1 MRFIV
6 SILLLIISIH
16 TISAEEI
23 TTDNLLTN
31 GNFETGN
38 ANGWTTSGDTQVV
51 SDCCELNNVT
61 SNYDLEFGDSGSI
74 TQDVNL
80 TTNTITQDMLDN
92 GITLTQVTEVQNGEG
107 GSYPAWSNN
116 GAADTFTINLNIKN
130 SSGTVIATMTTV
142 RTDVTGINGAN
153 FTDTLIY
160 TGNGSNIGNTT
171 ISAVDAN
178 APATLGGPNV
188 DNISLRM
195 TYNNVVLEVETQE
208 ALQEFEETVLFEEE
222 ESFFTEEFVELFTEE
237 IQTIAASPLPAEEK
251 AVEITAAIIEFEEK
265 TETKVTKAEIQT
277 TALLPPP
284 TMMAEEEEEKPAEI
298 AMAIIE
304 ETTKETSSLPN
315 PGGSSGSSETEELI
329 EETENV
335 QEEEK
340 TESKSEV
347 KTEEKQKP
355 KEQEKPKKV
364 KTKETKSK
372 NTKVAKLEAAMDKV
386 DKVVK
391 DTAKNLE
398 VKNIIKLDAMKSD
411 MVLAEY
417 MNQEFY
423 KSKDIYLNQ
432 VIMFDN
438 RDIYNNVNLVQYTNN
453 DPINIKESILQ
464 DINIQKQKLLME
476 IEELRNG

>member
-6 SILLLIISIH
+6 SILLLMIL
-16 TISAEEI
+16 TLTTSAEEI

-92 GITLTQVTEVQNGEG
+92 GITLTQVTEVQNGECNVSGCWG
-107 GSYPAWSNN
+107 GQ

-222 ESFFTEEFVELFTEE
+222 ETFFTEEFVELFTEE

-277 TALLPPP
+277 TPLLPTP
-284 TMMAEEEEEKPAEI
+284 TMMEEKEEEKPTEI

-304 ETTKETSSLPN
+304 ETTKE
-315 PGGSSGSSETEELI
+315 EEAPEPEEEVI
-329 EETENV
+329 EETENA

-340 TESKSEV
+340 TENKSEV
-347 KTEEKQKP
+347 KTEEKQEP
-355 KEQEKPKKV
+355 KKQEKSKKV
-364 KTKETKSK
+364 ESKETKSK
-372 NTKVAKLEAAMDKV
+372 NTKIANLEANMDKV
-386 DKVVK
+386 DEVVK
-391 DTAKNLE
+391 DAAKNLE
-398 VKNIIKLDAMKSD
+398 VKNIIKLDAMQGD

-438 RDIYNNVNLVQYTNN
+438 RNIYNDVSLATYINK
-453 DPINIKESILQ
+453 DPINIKENILHN
-464 DINIQKQKLLME
+464 INIKKQRLLME
-476 IEELRNG
+476 IEVLKNG

>member
-1 MRFIV
+1 M
-6 SILLLIISIH
+6 ILTL
-16 TISAEEI
+16 TTSAEEI

-38 ANGWTTSGDTQVV
+38 ANGWTTSGDVQVV

-92 GITLTQVTEVQNGEG
+92 GITLTQITEVQNGECNVSGCWG
-107 GSYPAWSNN
+107 GQ

-222 ESFFTEEFVELFTEE
+222 ETFFTEEFVELFTEE
-237 IQTIAASPLPAEEK
+237 IQTIAASPLPTEEK

-304 ETTKETSSLPN
+304 ETTKEE
-315 PGGSSGSSETEELI
+315 ETPPEPKEEII
-329 EETENV
+329 EETNNV

-398 VKNIIKLDAMKSD
+398 VKNIIKLDAMQSD

-432 VIMFDN
+432 VIMSDN
-438 RDIYNNVNLVQYTNN
+438 RDIYNNVSLVQYTSN

-476 IEELRNG
+476 IEVLRNG

>member
-6 SILLLIISIH
+6 SILLLIIL
-16 TISAEEI
+16 TLTTSAEEI

-38 ANGWTTSGDTQVV
+38 ANGWTTSGDVQVV

-171 ISAVDAN
+171 ISAIDAN

-222 ESFFTEEFVELFTEE
+222 ETFFTEEFVELFTEE
-237 IQTIAASPLPAEEK
+237 IQTIAASPLPTEEK

-284 TMMAEEEEEKPAEI
+284 TMMEEKEEEKPAEI
-298 AMAIIE
+298 AMAIMEETQEEETPPEPKEEIIE
-304 ETTKETSSLPN
+304 ETN
-315 PGGSSGSSETEELI
+315 
-329 EETENV
+329 NV

-398 VKNIIKLDAMKSD
+398 VKNIIKLDAMQSD

-476 IEELRNG
+476 LKELKNG

>member
-1 MRFIV
+1 MRFIA
-6 SILLLIISIH
+6 SILLLIILTL

-38 ANGWTTSGDTQVV
+38 ANGWTTSGNTQVV

-92 GITLTQVTEVQNGEG
+92 GITLTQVTEVQNGECNVSGCWG
-107 GSYPAWSNN
+107 GQ

-171 ISAVDAN
+171 ISAIDAN

-222 ESFFTEEFVELFTEE
+222 ETFFTEEFVELFTEE
-237 IQTIAASPLPAEEK
+237 IQTIAASPLPTEEK

-298 AMAIIE
+298 AMAIMEETQEEEAPPEPKEEIIE
-304 ETTKETSSLPN
+304 ETN
-315 PGGSSGSSETEELI
+315 
-329 EETENV
+329 NV

-398 VKNIIKLDAMKSD
+398 VKNIIKLDAMQSD

-438 RDIYNNVNLVQYTNN
+438 RDIYNNVNLVQYTSN

-476 IEELRNG
+476 IEVLRNG

>member
-237 IQTIAASPLPAEEK
+237 IQTIAASPLPTEEK

-298 AMAIIE
+298 AMAIMEETQEEETPPEPKEEIIE
-304 ETTKETSSLPN
+304 ETN
-315 PGGSSGSSETEELI
+315 
-329 EETENV
+329 NV

-398 VKNIIKLDAMKSD
+398 VKNIIKLDAMQSD

-432 VIMFDN
+432 VIMSDN
-438 RDIYNNVNLVQYTNN
+438 RDIYNNVSLVQYTSN

-476 IEELRNG
+476 IEVLRNG

>member
-1 MRFIV
+1 MRFIA
-6 SILLLIISIH
+6 SILLLMIL
-16 TISAEEI
+16 TLTTSAEEI

-237 IQTIAASPLPAEEK
+237 IQTIAASPLPTEEK

-298 AMAIIE
+298 AMAIMEETQEEETPPEPKEEIIE
-304 ETTKETSSLPN
+304 ETN
-315 PGGSSGSSETEELI
+315 
-329 EETENV
+329 NV

-398 VKNIIKLDAMKSD
+398 VKNIIKLDAMQSD

-438 RDIYNNVNLVQYTNN
+438 RDIYNNVSLVQYTSN

-476 IEELRNG
+476 IEVLRNG

>member
-6 SILLLIISIH
+6 SILLLMIL
-16 TISAEEI
+16 TLTTSAEEI

-38 ANGWTTSGDTQVV
+38 ANGWTTSGNTQVV

-61 SNYDLEFGDSGSI
+61 SNYDLEFGNSGSI

-92 GITLTQVTEVQNGEG
+92 GITLTQVTEVQNGECNVSG
-107 GSYPAWSNN
+107 CWAGQ

-237 IQTIAASPLPAEEK
+237 IQTIAASPLPTEEK

-284 TMMAEEEEEKPAEI
+284 TMMEEKEEEKPAEI
-298 AMAIIE
+298 AMAIME
-304 ETTKETSSLPN
+304 ETQEEEAPEPKE
-315 PGGSSGSSETEELI
+315 EVI

-355 KEQEKPKKV
+355 KEQEKSKKV

-398 VKNIIKLDAMKSD
+398 VKNIIKLDAMQSD

-432 VIMFDN
+432 VIMSDD
-438 RDIYNNVNLVQYTNN
+438 RDIYNNVSLATYISN

-476 IEELRNG
+476 IEVLRNG

>member
-1 MRFIV
+1 M
-6 SILLLIISIH
+6 ILTL
-16 TISAEEI
+16 TTSAEEI

-237 IQTIAASPLPAEEK
+237 IQTIAASPLPTEEK

-284 TMMAEEEEEKPAEI
+284 TMMEEKEEEKPAEI
-298 AMAIIE
+298 AMAIMEETQEEETPPEPKEEIIE
-304 ETTKETSSLPN
+304 ETN
-315 PGGSSGSSETEELI
+315 
-329 EETENV
+329 NV

-398 VKNIIKLDAMKSD
+398 VKNIIKLDAMQSD

-432 VIMFDN
+432 VIMSDN
-438 RDIYNNVNLVQYTNN
+438 RDIYNNVSLVQYTSN

-476 IEELRNG
+476 IEVLRNG

>member
-38 ANGWTTSGDTQVV
+38 ANGWTTSGNTQVV

-92 GITLTQVTEVQNGEG
+92 GITLTQVTEVQNGECNVSGCWG
-107 GSYPAWSNN
+107 GSGN
-116 GAADTFTINLNIKN
+116 ADSFTINLNIKN

-284 TMMAEEEEEKPAEI
+284 TMMEEKEEEKPAEI
-298 AMAIIE
+298 AMAIMEETQEEETPPEPKEEVIE
-304 ETTKETSSLPN
+304 ETN
-315 PGGSSGSSETEELI
+315 
-329 EETENV
+329 NV

-355 KEQEKPKKV
+355 KEQEKSKKV

-372 NTKVAKLEAAMDKV
+372 NTKIAKLEATMDKV
-386 DKVVK
+386 DEVVK

-398 VKNIIKLDAMKSD
+398 VKNIIKLDAMQSD

-432 VIMFDN
+432 VIMSDN
-438 RDIYNNVNLVQYTNN
+438 RDIYNNVSLATYISN
-453 DPINIKESILQ
+453 DPINIKENILHN
-464 DINIQKQKLLME
+464 INIQKQKLLME
-476 IEELRNG
+476 IEVLRNG

>member
-74 TQDVNL
+74 SQDVNL

-92 GITLTQVTEVQNGEG
+92 GITLTQVTEVQNGECGVSGCWG
-107 GSYPAWSNN
+107 GTGN
-116 GAADTFTINLNIKN
+116 ADSFTINLNIKN

-208 ALQEFEETVLFEEE
+208 ALQEFEETILFEEE

-277 TALLPPP
+277 AALLPPP

-298 AMAIIE
+298 AMAIMEETQEEEAPEPKEEIIE
-304 ETTKETSSLPN
+304 ETN
-315 PGGSSGSSETEELI
+315 
-329 EETENV
+329 NV

-398 VKNIIKLDAMKSD
+398 VKNIIKLDAMSND
-411 MVLAEY
+411 VVLTQY
-417 MNQEFY
+417 INQQFY

-438 RDIYNNVNLVQYTNN
+438 RNIYNNVSLATYISN

-476 IEELRNG
+476 IEVLRNG

>member
-92 GITLTQVTEVQNGEG
+92 GITLTQVTEVQNGECNVSGCWG
-107 GSYPAWSNN
+107 GQ

-178 APATLGGPNV
+178 APANLGGPNL

-277 TALLPPP
+277 TPLLPTP
-284 TMMAEEEEEKPAEI
+284 TMMEEKEEEKPTEI

-304 ETTKETSSLPN
+304 ETTKE
-315 PGGSSGSSETEELI
+315 EEAPEPEEEVI
-329 EETENV
+329 EETENA

-340 TESKSEV
+340 TENKSEV
-347 KTEEKQKP
+347 KTEEKQEP
-355 KEQEKPKKV
+355 KKQEKSKKV
-364 KTKETKSK
+364 ESKETKSK
-372 NTKVAKLEAAMDKV
+372 NTKIANLEANMDKV
-386 DKVVK
+386 DEVVK
-391 DTAKNLE
+391 DAAKNLE
-398 VKNIIKLDAMKSD
+398 VKNIIKLDAMQGD

-438 RDIYNNVNLVQYTNN
+438 RNIYNDVSLATYINK
-453 DPINIKESILQ
+453 DPINIKENILHN
-464 DINIQKQKLLME
+464 INIKKQRLLME
-476 IEELRNG
+476 IEVLKNG

>member
-61 SNYDLEFGDSGSI
+61 SNYDLEFGNSGSI

-92 GITLTQVTEVQNGEG
+92 GITLTQVTEVQNGECNVSGCWG
-107 GSYPAWSNN
+107 GQ

-237 IQTIAASPLPAEEK
+237 IQTIAASPLPTEEK

-298 AMAIIE
+298 AMAIMEETQEEETPPEPKEEIIE
-304 ETTKETSSLPN
+304 ETN
-315 PGGSSGSSETEELI
+315 
-329 EETENV
+329 NV

-398 VKNIIKLDAMKSD
+398 VKNIIKLDAMQSD

-438 RDIYNNVNLVQYTNN
+438 RDIYNNVSLVQYTSN

-476 IEELRNG
+476 IEVLRNG

>member
-6 SILLLIISIH
+6 SIILLMIL
-16 TISAEEI
+16 TLTTSAEEI

-38 ANGWTTSGDTQVV
+38 ANGWTTSGNTQVV

-92 GITLTQVTEVQNGEG
+92 GITLTQVTEVQNGECNVSGCWG
-107 GSYPAWSNN
+107 GQ

-171 ISAVDAN
+171 ISAIDAN

-222 ESFFTEEFVELFTEE
+222 ETFFTEEFVELFTEE
-237 IQTIAASPLPAEEK
+237 IQTIAASPLPTEEK

-298 AMAIIE
+298 AMAIMEETQEEEAPPEPKEEIIE
-304 ETTKETSSLPN
+304 ETN
-315 PGGSSGSSETEELI
+315 
-329 EETENV
+329 NV

-398 VKNIIKLDAMKSD
+398 VKNIIKLDAMQSD

-432 VIMFDN
+432 VIMSDN
-438 RDIYNNVNLVQYTNN
+438 RDIYNNVSLATYISN

-464 DINIQKQKLLME
+464 DINIQKQKLLIE
-476 IEELRNG
+476 IEVLRNG

>member
-1 MRFIV
+1 M
-6 SILLLIISIH
+6 ILTL
-16 TISAEEI
+16 TTSAEEI

-92 GITLTQVTEVQNGEG
+92 GITLTQVTEVQNGECNVSGCWG
-107 GSYPAWSNN
+107 GQ

-178 APATLGGPNV
+178 APATLGGPNL
-188 DNISLRM
+188 DNISLKM

-277 TALLPPP
+277 TPLLPTP
-284 TMMAEEEEEKPAEI
+284 TMMEEKEEEKPTEI

-304 ETTKETSSLPN
+304 ETTKE
-315 PGGSSGSSETEELI
+315 EEAPEPEEEVI
-329 EETENV
+329 EETENA

-340 TESKSEV
+340 TENKSEV
-347 KTEEKQKP
+347 KTEEKQEP
-355 KEQEKPKKV
+355 KKQEKSKKV
-364 KTKETKSK
+364 ESKETKSK
-372 NTKVAKLEAAMDKV
+372 NTKIANLEANMDKV
-386 DKVVK
+386 DEVVK
-391 DTAKNLE
+391 DAAKNLE
-398 VKNIIKLDAMKSD
+398 VKNIIKLDAMQGD

-438 RDIYNNVNLVQYTNN
+438 RNIYNDVSLATYINK
-453 DPINIKESILQ
+453 DPINIKENILHN
-464 DINIQKQKLLME
+464 INIKKQRLLME
-476 IEELRNG
+476 IEVLKNG

>member
-1 MRFIV
+1 M
-6 SILLLIISIH
+6 ILTL
-16 TISAEEI
+16 TTSAEEI

-92 GITLTQVTEVQNGEG
+92 GITLTQVTEVQNGECNVSGCWG
-107 GSYPAWSNN
+107 GQ

-237 IQTIAASPLPAEEK
+237 IQTIAASPLPTEEK

-298 AMAIIE
+298 AMAIMEETQEEETPPEPKEEIIE
-304 ETTKETSSLPN
+304 ETN
-315 PGGSSGSSETEELI
+315 
-329 EETENV
+329 NV

-398 VKNIIKLDAMKSD
+398 VKNIIKLDAMQSD

-438 RDIYNNVNLVQYTNN
+438 RDIYNNVSLVQYTSN

-476 IEELRNG
+476 IEVLRNG

>member
-1 MRFIV
+1 MRFIA
-6 SILLLIISIH
+6 SILLLMIL
-16 TISAEEI
+16 TLTTSAEEI

-116 GAADTFTINLNIKN
+116 RAADTFTINLNIKN

-222 ESFFTEEFVELFTEE
+222 ETFFTEEFVELFTEE
-237 IQTIAASPLPAEEK
+237 IQTIAASPLPTEEK

-298 AMAIIE
+298 AMAIMEETQEEETPPEPKEEIIE
-304 ETTKETSSLPN
+304 ETN
-315 PGGSSGSSETEELI
+315 
-329 EETENV
+329 NV

-386 DKVVK
+386 DAVVK

-398 VKNIIKLDAMKSD
+398 VKNIIKLDAMQSD

-438 RDIYNNVNLVQYTNN
+438 RDIYNNVNLVQYTSN

-476 IEELRNG
+476 IEVLRNG

>member
-1 MRFIV
+1 MRFIA
-6 SILLLIISIH
+6 SILLLMIL
-16 TISAEEI
+16 TLTTSAEEI

-92 GITLTQVTEVQNGEG
+92 GITLTQVTEVQNGECNVSGCWG
-107 GSYPAWSNN
+107 GQ

-237 IQTIAASPLPAEEK
+237 IQTIAASPLPTEEK
-251 AVEITAAIIEFEEK
+251 AVEITAAIMEFEEK

-298 AMAIIE
+298 AMAIMEETQEEETPPEPKEEIIE
-304 ETTKETSSLPN
+304 ETN
-315 PGGSSGSSETEELI
+315 
-329 EETENV
+329 NV

-398 VKNIIKLDAMKSD
+398 VKNIIKLDAMQSD

-438 RDIYNNVNLVQYTNN
+438 RDIYNNVNLVQYTSN

>member
-237 IQTIAASPLPAEEK
+237 IQTIAASPLPTEEK

-298 AMAIIE
+298 AMAIMEETQEEETPPEPKEEIIE
-304 ETTKETSSLPN
+304 ETN
-315 PGGSSGSSETEELI
+315 
-329 EETENV
+329 NV

-398 VKNIIKLDAMKSD
+398 VKNIIKLDAMQSD

-438 RDIYNNVNLVQYTNN
+438 RDIYNNVSLVQYTSN

-476 IEELRNG
+476 IEVLRNG